1 MKIRDKEY
9 MEVKDRVALFRSSE
23 TFSDWS
29 IVTEILENN
38 EETGSIIFKASIFDF
53 DQIVRGTGHAHEFKG
68 DKTSMVNATS
78 HLENCETSAIGRALA
93 SLGIGVDS
101 SYASFDEVEVALNK
115 AERKTSTNSG
125 DRDAPVRA
133 GDPVKEGKIRQSTD
147 NPIVDESDDGETR
160 SPSVNAVQTWEEVMW
175 KGKKKHKGK
184 TLGFIIKKDPAYLV
198 NTLKEHYETMAK
210 EPEFLKAIEAAVA
223 SVQDDGKQDFPN
235 AK

>member
-1 MKIRDKEY
+1 
-9 MEVKDRVALFRSSE
+9 MEVKDRVALFRSSG

-53 DQIVRGTGHAHEFKG
+53 DQVVRGTGHAHEFKN

-101 SYASFDEVEVALNK
+101 SYASFDEVEVALSK
-115 AERKTSTNSG
+115 AKREET
-125 DRDAPVRA
+125 
-133 GDPVKEGKIRQSTD
+133 GDPVKEGKVRQSTN

-160 SPSVNAVQTWEEVMW
+160 SPSVNAVQEWEEVMW

-184 TLGFIIKKDPAYLV
+184 TLGFIIKKDPDYLV

-210 EPEFLKAIEAAVA
+210 EPDFLKAIEQAVA
-223 SVQDDGKQDFPN
+223 SVQENGNQDFPN